1 MKLFRNDRKTD
12 KKAGGI
18 AVLISDDL
26 IVNEVTEVDTDNE
39 MQTIMIKI
47 DDLKLI
53 IVNSYLPPLAT
64 TDYNN
69 SMKHLEQI
77 NNYLEQDP
85 DYNIN
90 LCGDYNS
97 RNILAY
103 ERDEEGEVIAN
114 IVNHQDE
121 VMDLTFTKKD
131 DITGIKASRIFFA
144 KLLAVTDRHGLFPKL
159 DKNTR

>member
-1 MKLFRNDRKTD
+1 M
-12 KKAGGI
+12 G
-18 AVLISDDL
+18 
-26 IVNEVTEVDTDNE
+26 
-39 MQTIMIKI
+39 
-47 DDLKLI
+47 
-53 IVNSYLPPLAT
+53 
-64 TDYNN
+64 
-69 SMKHLEQI
+69 KHLEQI
-77 NNYLEQDP
+77 NNYIEQDP

-97 RNILAY
+97 RNVLAY

-131 DITGIKASRIFFA
+131 DINGIKASRIFFT

-159 DKNTR
+159 DKNTRQGKNDEDGAILDQIFTNMKLNGDPVHIKSKWSDHDLITFEATMEYKDSNE